1 MMIDRRTFIQ
11 SAAILATAPALE
23 AFLSF
28 SSTVKSHASLPPCTL
43 PPQTAGDGTDMNPI
57 VFKIDGWDRY
67 DDHEMNRA
75 TKNPLTKISTANQ
88 VLIRINQ
95 SWRTAWR

>member
-11 SAAILATAPALE
+11 SAALVAMAPVLE
-23 AFLSF
+23 ALLSF
-28 SSTVKSHASLPPCTL
+28 SSTVQSHASLLPCTL
-43 PPQTAGDGTDMNPI
+43 PPQRAGEGTDKNFI
-57 VFKIDGWDRY
+57 VLKIDGWDRC
-67 DDHEMNRA
+67 DNGLTA
-75 TKNPLTKISTANQ
+75 NPVTKVSTANE